1 MQICSTP
8 PTPRG
13 TTANYRPCDDD
24 DDDEGPKLLIIAA

>member
-24 DDDEGPKLLIIAA
+24 EGPKLLIIAA